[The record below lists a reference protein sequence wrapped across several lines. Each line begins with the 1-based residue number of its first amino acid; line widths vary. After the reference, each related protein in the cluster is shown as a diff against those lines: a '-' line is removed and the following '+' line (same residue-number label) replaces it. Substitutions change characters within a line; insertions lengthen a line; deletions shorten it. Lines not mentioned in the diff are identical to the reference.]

1 MNLDQLVERGGPRSV
16 GMEVVKKWLLAGALA
31 AEGSPPLLDD
41 ELLFCLLAR
50 QLAYDG
56 VQTPRVHVQLG
67 YADVQTP
74 RVHVQYKDNGMLD
87 ALMAA
92 SIPGSVL
99 LATRTIKN
107 HHGICYAIKSASMSM
122 LDGGVRGFAS
132 PCFASSSEA
141 SALFVA
147 RSGGPKIKLT
157 DELILYAQS
166 MQAVGALVHAA
177 IGRGEIKVVD
187 GGARK
192 TEEALRAYYRE
203 LGVHEMDLGSVRT
216 MARELVIW
224 RAAEVLLKGG
234 TMGRELRVEDEVC
247 V

>member
-1 MNLDQLVERGGPRSV
+1 MDLDKLVERGGPGSV

-31 AEGSPPLLDD
+31 ATSCPPPIDD

-56 VQTPRVHVQLG
+56 VQTPRVHVQYRDG
-67 YADVQTP
+67 
-74 RVHVQYKDNGMLD
+74 GMLD
-87 ALMAA
+87 TLMAA

-99 LATRTIKN
+99 LANRTIRN
-107 HHGICYAIKSASMSM
+107 HHGICYAIKNASMSM
-122 LDGGVRGFAS
+122 LVGGVPGFAS

-147 RSGGPKIKLT
+147 RSGGEKIKLA
-157 DELILYAQS
+157 DELIAHAQS

-203 LGVHEMDLGSVRT
+203 LGMHEMDLGSVRT

-234 TMGRELRVEDEVC
+234 TMGRELVVGEEVC
-247 V
+247 VVLLSAS